1 MSRILVIESSAR
13 QQGSVSREL
22 TQQFIANWQAAHPA
36 DQVQVRDLAAEPVPH
51 LDATLL
57 GGWMTPSEQQNDA
70 EKAALARSNQLTDEL
85 LAADVLVLAAPMY
98 NFAIPSTLKA
108 WLDHVLRAGVTFK
121 YTETGPQGLLTGKRA
136 FVLTAR
142 GGIYAGSALD
152 HQEPYL
158 RQVLA
163 FIGIHDV
170 QFIHA
175 EGLNMGA
182 EFSEKGLA
190 QAKANLEGLRG
201 QALSVIAQNID
212 ALLVGPT
219 SDLPEAVRLDM
230 AYAASS
236 QIIDAASPFAMDD
249 LCIAARGLCDLLD
262 AAPRTGGFDWRIS
275 TVHAQAMKLL
285 LALPCEAV
293 EPRQRDERDQCGGE
307 AAQHGG

>member
-1 MSRILVIESSAR
+1 MSRVLVIESSAR

-22 TQQFIANWQAAHPA
+22 TQQFIAKWQAAHPA
-36 DQVQVRDLAAEPVPH
+36 DQIQVRDLAAEPVPH

-57 GGWMTPSEQQNDA
+57 GGWMTPSEQQSEA
-70 EKAALARSNQLTDEL
+70 EKAALVRSNQLTDEL

-142 GGIYAGSALD
+142 GGIYAGSGLD

-158 RQVLA
+158 RQALA

-175 EGLNMGA
+175 EGLNLGA

-190 QAKANLEGLRG
+190 QAKA
-201 QALSVIAQNID
+201 
-212 ALLVGPT
+212 
-219 SDLPEAVRLDM
+219 
-230 AYAASS
+230 
-236 QIIDAASPFAMDD
+236 
-249 LCIAARGLCDLLD
+249 
-262 AAPRTGGFDWRIS
+262 
-275 TVHAQAMKLL
+275 KL
-285 LALPCEAV
+285 AEVA
-293 EPRQRDERDQCGGE
+293 
-307 AAQHGG
+307 

>member
-152 HQEPYL
+152 YQEPYL

-175 EGLNMGA
+175 EGLNLGA

-190 QAKANLEGLRG
+190 QAKA
-201 QALSVIAQNID
+201 
-212 ALLVGPT
+212 
-219 SDLPEAVRLDM
+219 
-230 AYAASS
+230 
-236 QIIDAASPFAMDD
+236 
-249 LCIAARGLCDLLD
+249 
-262 AAPRTGGFDWRIS
+262 
-275 TVHAQAMKLL
+275 KL
-285 LALPCEAV
+285 AEVA
-293 EPRQRDERDQCGGE
+293 
-307 AAQHGG
+307 

>member
-1 MSRILVIESSAR
+1 MSRVLVIESSAR

-22 TQQFIANWQAAHPA
+22 TQQFIAKWQAEHPA
-36 DQVQVRDLAAEPVPH
+36 DQIQVRDLAAEPVPH

-57 GGWMTPSEQQNDA
+57 GGWMTPSEQQSEA

-142 GGIYAGSALD
+142 GGIYAGSGLD

-158 RQVLA
+158 RQALA

-175 EGLNMGA
+175 EGLNLGG

-190 QAKANLEGLRG
+190 QARA
-201 QALSVIAQNID
+201 
-212 ALLVGPT
+212 
-219 SDLPEAVRLDM
+219 RL
-230 AYAASS
+230 AEVA
-236 QIIDAASPFAMDD
+236 
-249 LCIAARGLCDLLD
+249 
-262 AAPRTGGFDWRIS
+262 
-275 TVHAQAMKLL
+275 
-285 LALPCEAV
+285 
-293 EPRQRDERDQCGGE
+293 
-307 AAQHGG
+307 

>member
-1 MSRILVIESSAR
+1 MSRVLVIESSAR
-13 QQGSVSREL
+13 QQGSVSRQL

-36 DQVQVRDLAAEPVPH
+36 DQVQLRDVASDPLPH

-57 GGWMTPSEQQNDA
+57 GGWMTPSEQQSDA
-70 EKAALARSNQLTDEL
+70 EKAALARSNALTDEL

-121 YTETGPQGLLTGKRA
+121 YTETGPQGLLSGKRA

-142 GGIYAGSALD
+142 GGIYAGGALD

-158 RQVLA
+158 RQALA
-163 FIGIHDV
+163 FIGIHEV

-190 QAKANLEGLRG
+190 QAKA
-201 QALSVIAQNID
+201 
-212 ALLVGPT
+212 
-219 SDLPEAVRLDM
+219 
-230 AYAASS
+230 
-236 QIIDAASPFAMDD
+236 
-249 LCIAARGLCDLLD
+249 
-262 AAPRTGGFDWRIS
+262 
-275 TVHAQAMKLL
+275 KL
-285 LALPCEAV
+285 AEVA
-293 EPRQRDERDQCGGE
+293 
-307 AAQHGG
+307 

>member
-1 MSRILVIESSAR
+1 MSRVLVIESSAR

-22 TQQFIANWQAAHPA
+22 TQQFIANWQAAHSG
-36 DQVQVRDLAAEPVPH
+36 DQIQVRDLAAEPVPH

-57 GGWMTPSEQQNDA
+57 GGWMTPSEQQSEA

-142 GGIYAGSALD
+142 GGIYAGSGLD

-158 RQVLA
+158 RQALA

-190 QAKANLEGLRG
+190 QAKA
-201 QALSVIAQNID
+201 
-212 ALLVGPT
+212 
-219 SDLPEAVRLDM
+219 RLTEV
-230 AYAASS
+230 A
-236 QIIDAASPFAMDD
+236 
-249 LCIAARGLCDLLD
+249 
-262 AAPRTGGFDWRIS
+262 
-275 TVHAQAMKLL
+275 
-285 LALPCEAV
+285 
-293 EPRQRDERDQCGGE
+293 
-307 AAQHGG
+307 

>member
-22 TQQFIANWQAAHPA
+22 TQQFIANWQAARPA

-57 GGWMTPSEQQNDA
+57 GGWMTPSEQQSDA

-142 GGIYAGSALD
+142 GGIYAGSGLD

-158 RQVLA
+158 RQALA

-190 QAKANLEGLRG
+190 QAKA
-201 QALSVIAQNID
+201 
-212 ALLVGPT
+212 
-219 SDLPEAVRLDM
+219 
-230 AYAASS
+230 
-236 QIIDAASPFAMDD
+236 
-249 LCIAARGLCDLLD
+249 
-262 AAPRTGGFDWRIS
+262 
-275 TVHAQAMKLL
+275 KL
-285 LALPCEAV
+285 AEVA
-293 EPRQRDERDQCGGE
+293 
-307 AAQHGG
+307 